1 MILALEHERPGVF
14 YFGIALEREFSF
26 AIRQHESVGAA
37 RLVHIACALMSTE
50 QCRVH
55 EKGSSH

>member
-1 MILALEHERPGVF
+1 MILALEHERPGIC
-14 YFGIALEREFSF
+14 YFSIALEREFSF
-26 AIRQHESVGAA
+26 AIRQNETVGAA